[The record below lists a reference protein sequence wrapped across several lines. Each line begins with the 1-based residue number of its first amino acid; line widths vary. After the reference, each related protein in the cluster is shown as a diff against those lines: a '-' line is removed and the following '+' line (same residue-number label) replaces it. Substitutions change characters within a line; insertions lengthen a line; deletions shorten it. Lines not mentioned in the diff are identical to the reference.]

1 MGGLW
6 EFPGGKIE
14 AGESVQ
20 QALLRELREEVNIH
34 CTRFENLIRIEHRYP
49 DKHVVLDVQLVDAFT
64 GEAAG
69 KEGQEIKWVRVD
81 DLENYTFPEANKPI
95 ITAVKLPRRFL
106 ITGQCLDI
114 NDFRSRLADA
124 IGSGIKYAQVRAPW
138 LSEEEYIAL
147 ANTISSAFDN
157 IDLNFFANTSPE
169 VFAKTPF
176 SNLHL
181 NSKILQKIQSRSQLP
196 THKLLSAACHSLDE
210 LIFAEKLGVDFVFY
224 SPVKETASHPGC
236 EPAGWHAL
244 AEICRTA
251 KIPVYALGGMDEKD
265 LSQAIS
271 CGAQGI
277 AAITAFW

>member
-1 MGGLW
+1 MSVGDHQIHVAVGVIRNPDGKILIAKRPKEKHMGGLW

-106 ITGQCLDI
+106 ITRKCLDI
-114 NDFRSRLADA
+114 NDFRSQLADDN
-124 IGSGIKYAQVRAPW
+124 GSGIIGPMRP
-138 LSEEEYIAL
+138 
-147 ANTISSAFDN
+147 AF
-157 IDLNFFANTSPE
+157 
-169 VFAKTPF
+169 F
-176 SNLHL
+176 S
-181 NSKILQKIQSRSQLP
+181 
-196 THKLLSAACHSLDE
+196 
-210 LIFAEKLGVDFVFY
+210 
-224 SPVKETASHPGC
+224 
-236 EPAGWHAL
+236 
-244 AEICRTA
+244 
-251 KIPVYALGGMDEKD
+251 
-265 LSQAIS
+265 
-271 CGAQGI
+271 
-277 AAITAFW
+277 